1 MYNLLIGNYNNYFN
15 RVVKKEDTFTEQGLP
30 MVKDYI
36 SKMTNTRTISNI
48 NFNPNDDSYTKI
60 VLGKGDY
67 NLPEGENSVEPDYA
81 VLYKTEGDPFND
93 GIIVSRW
100 FVLECVRIRG
110 GQYEL
115 SLKRDVIVD
124 NYRDIINSPIF
135 LEKGFINDVNDPLLY
150 NSESMSVN
158 QIKQLEVPLKDE
170 TECGWVVGY
179 IPSDAFPKVEP
190 EYDRVEKNVSVPMSA
205 DITVNGLSSWKYW
218 NYCSNNPN
226 YRFMADRAGKR
237 KVTVKIRSEDKHADS
252 GLTSRVDMI
261 TADYSF
267 YPNSS
272 DAGTY
277 KQKKSGYVTTTTGII
292 NYPQWYQDYGPVT
305 YKQASI
311 NSSVCSKIFDPVR
324 NNTAFNT
331 ALNAILGT
339 GIIIGDTSVLLN
351 LKDKVILDSSTNTY
365 YRISIISTSEDSPI
379 TVTSSITG
387 GQTALDALHNAM
399 TYPSSAF
406 GGTLQGTYETFV
418 VSNSSESYAIQL
430 TSVGVSLYVDLNSDR
445 DHLNDAP
452 YDMFCI
458 PFSDTLKLKYNN
470 TEFVCSKNVALSMA
484 TEIAKD
490 LGSGSVYDIQLLPYC
505 PNRTLVVKSASPST
519 LLELTG
525 VKYDL
530 IKESK
535 TNNPKSAVIWCT
547 ESTFQIPISISN
559 NTQLIKITPTENVPD
574 IIKTQTYYYIPND
587 ITAYT
592 AIMSVSTSSYNNILV
607 YKVNKV
613 TNKIMNSYWFNGIEI
628 TTDNYLNIHTY
639 EYASSPEIH
648 TSLSDY
654 SVADYYYV
662 FWIKDVSYGGSSF
675 RYFSSK
681 VREAHYSNIL
691 NPDNNSLD
699 RKLANECDLIRLV
712 AQNYSAIFEFSPAK
726 SGGVDGFLADC
737 TYKPWSPY
745 IHILPKLKGLY
756 GDNFVDIDDA
766 RGLICGGDMSLAQLS
781 NEWANYQLQNKTY
794 QEMFDRQIKNMDVQ
808 NDINRQGALA
818 QAIIAP
824 ITGGVAGAAAGAKL
838 GGVYG
843 AIAGAA
849 IGTIG
854 GGVTGGMDYANTI
867 KMMEE
872 NRQYAIDMYTY
883 NLQNIQAIPTSLTKT
898 SALTYNTRVWPFIEY
913 YTCTDSERNALKD
926 KIKYNG
932 MTIMRI
938 GKLNDYLLG
947 EDKFYKGQI
956 IRLPDSNIDGHM
968 AFEIYNELS
977 KGVYL

>member
-15 RVVKKEDTFTEQGLP
+15 RVIKKEDTFTEQGLP

-67 NLPEGENSVEPDYA
+67 NLPEGENSIEPDYA

-150 NSESMSVN
+150 NSESMNLN
-158 QIKQLEVPLKDE
+158 QIKQFEVPLKDE
-170 TECGWVVGY
+170 TESGWVVGY
-179 IPSDAFPKVEP
+179 IPSDAFPKIEP
-190 EYDRVEKNVSVPMSA
+190 EYDRVEKEVTLPMSA

-218 NYCSNNPN
+218 TYCTNNPN
-226 YRFMADRAGKR
+226 YKFMADSAGKR
-237 KVTVKIRSEDKHADS
+237 KVTVKIRSENTYAET
-252 GLTSRVDMI
+252 GLSIRCDMI
-261 TADYSF
+261 TADYTF
-267 YPNSS
+267 YPNST

-277 KQKKSGYVTTTTGII
+277 TRKNSGYITSVLGNL

-305 YKQASI
+305 LKQGTLS
-311 NSSVCSKIFDPVR
+311 SSVCGDIFDPVR
-324 NNTAFNT
+324 NNSAFNS
-331 ALNAILGT
+331 ALDTILESDIT
-339 GIIIGDTSVLLN
+339 MDDTSALRRLQ
-351 LKDKVILDSSTNTY
+351 DKIILDSSNNTY
-365 YRISIISTSEDSPI
+365 YKISIISISEGNPI
-379 TVTSSITG
+379 TVTSDTTG
-387 GQTALDALHNAM
+387 GQAALNALKNAM
-399 TYPSSAF
+399 NYPN
-406 GGTLQGTYETFV
+406 GVRGTLQGTYTTFTA
-418 VSNSSESYAIQL
+418 SNSSPSYAIQL
-430 TSVGVSLYVDLNSDR
+430 TNVGVSLYVDLNSDR
-445 DHLNDAP
+445 SHLNDAP

-458 PFSDTLKLKYNN
+458 PFSDTLKLKYGE
-470 TEFVCSKNVALSMA
+470 TTFVCSKNIALSMA
-484 TEIAKD
+484 TEIARD
-490 LGSGSVYDIQLLPYC
+490 LGSGTVYDVQLLPYC
-505 PNRTLVVKSASPST
+505 PNRTLVVNSNSPSIV
-519 LLELTG
+519 LDLSS

-530 IKESK
+530 IKESV

-547 ESTFQIPISISN
+547 ESTFQVPISTESGIVKFEPTTDAPSRIITQNYYTIPNNITAFQGKMEVGTINSN
-559 NTQLIKITPTENVPD
+559 NV
-574 IIKTQTYYYIPND
+574 
-587 ITAYT
+587 
-592 AIMSVSTSSYNNILV
+592 VV
-607 YKVNKV
+607 YKVDRS
-613 TNKIMNSYWFNGIEI
+613 TNRVINSKLYQNIEVSI
-628 TTDNYLNIHTY
+628 SGYLNISTLGK
-639 EYASSPEIH
+639 AASPEIH
-648 TSLSDY
+648 IDLQDY
-654 SVADYYYV
+654 NSADYYYV
-662 FWIKDVSYGGSSF
+662 FWMKNVSYTAQNIEA
-675 RYFSSK
+675 FSSK
-681 VREAHYSNIL
+681 VRITKNYSIL
-691 NPDNNSLD
+691 NPGNDALS
-699 RKLANECDLIRLV
+699 RKLSNECDLIRLV

-781 NEWANYQLQNKTY
+781 NERANYQLQNKTY
-794 QEMFDRQIKNMDVQ
+794 QEMFDRQIKNIDVQ
-808 NDINRQGALA
+808 NDVNRQGALA
-818 QAIIAP
+818 QTIFAP
-824 ITGGVAGAAAGAKL
+824 ITGGAAGAAAGAKV
-838 GGVYG
+838 GGAYG

-854 GGVTGGMDYANTI
+854 GGAAGGMDYANTI
-867 KMMEE
+867 RVMEE